1 MTTLLAAATT
11 FAFTTALTIAGVG
24 AAFVL
29 IPVFIALGV
38 EVHAAMATALLLNAV
53 AMSVASARNARKGM
67 IEFRLAV
74 PILVA
79 ASVLSPL
86 GAWVSQGLGR
96 RTLVG
101 LFVAFLLFA
110 AAMILFHTPRSRRA
124 APPSRAVGSGVVVG
138 AVAGFVG
145 GLLGVGGGNV
155 IVPALVWLGI
165 DPKRA
170 SATASFAIIF
180 SSLAGFLGHATL
192 AGADVALVGTTA
204 VASAAGALLGSYLM
218 TEHLKSAQVKT
229 VLGVVLLAVAAKMGW
244 GSCREPNQARESSA
258 PSRPRLVQP
267 AARVALVPMSE
278 DSEHAQEH
286 VDDRDQRCRDD
297 DHQPEQSFWLSGFHA
312 RAIPFHAVAGA
323 ARWGRVR

>member
-1 MTTLLAAATT
+1 MTALLAAATT

-53 AMSVASARNARKGM
+53 AMSVASARNARRGM
-67 IEFRLAV
+67 IDYRVGV
-74 PILVA
+74 PILIA

-86 GAWVSQGLGR
+86 GAWVSQALGR
-96 RTLVG
+96 RTLVA
-101 LFVAFLLFA
+101 LFVVFLLFA
-110 AAMILFHTPRSRRA
+110 AAMMLFYKPRPRPAGPPRA
-124 APPSRAVGSGVVVG
+124 LGSGIAVG

-192 AGADVALVGTTA
+192 AGADLALVGTTA

-218 TEHLKSAQVKT
+218 TERLKSAQVKT

-244 GSCREPNQARESSA
+244 GLLP
-258 PSRPRLVQP
+258 
-267 AARVALVPMSE
+267 
-278 DSEHAQEH
+278 
-286 VDDRDQRCRDD
+286 
-297 DHQPEQSFWLSGFHA
+297 
-312 RAIPFHAVAGA
+312 
-323 ARWGRVR
+323 

>member
-1 MTTLLAAATT
+1 MTLLLAAATT
-11 FAFTTALTIAGVG
+11 FALTTALTIAGVG

-53 AMSVASARNARKGM
+53 AMSVASARNARRGM
-67 IEFRLAV
+67 IDYRV
-74 PILVA
+74 GIPILVA

-110 AAMILFHTPRSRRA
+110 AAMMLFYTPRPR
-124 APPSRAVGSGVVVG
+124 PTVPTHRAVASGVALG
-138 AVAGFVG
+138 TVAGFVG

-170 SATASFAIIF
+170 SATASFAVIF

-192 AGADVALVGTTA
+192 AGADLPLIWTTA
-204 VASAAGALLGSYLM
+204 AASAIGALLGSYLM
-218 TEHLKSAQVKT
+218 TERLKSAQVKA

-244 GSCREPNQARESSA
+244 GLLP
-258 PSRPRLVQP
+258 
-267 AARVALVPMSE
+267 
-278 DSEHAQEH
+278 
-286 VDDRDQRCRDD
+286 
-297 DHQPEQSFWLSGFHA
+297 
-312 RAIPFHAVAGA
+312 
-323 ARWGRVR
+323 